1 MRTSSYHVTVI
12 EPAAQP
18 PGGIIDMH
26 GSLLDERCI
35 REKGTSLKDR
45 QQKTVTAS
53 GKPAFH
59 PPDAPARTMR
69 SWKCHAPMPV
79 LPTSSLSSPFRESIA
94 GNADSIKNVGH
105 SWAGGMYGQP
115 VLRCL
120 PDTVKKGFRP
130 TPSQAHGRRPRVQI
144 LPRSQKGKALT
155 MDVARAFFV
164 LSSFPSCG
172 KALRSA
178 TAFRLPS
185 QALPQ
190 LQHEA
195 RPGIARCVLF
205 IVKDGPDGQILLET
219 ETFL

>member
-1 MRTSSYHVTVI
+1 M
-12 EPAAQP
+12 A
-18 PGGIIDMH
+18 
-26 GSLLDERCI
+26 
-35 REKGTSLKDR
+35 SLKDR

-59 PPDAPARTMR
+59 PPGCSRQDDALMEVSRAHARAADFFLVVTLQGKHSRECRFYQKCRAFVGWRHVRPACFAVPAGYCQRR
-69 SWKCHAPMPV
+69 VSPH
-79 LPTSSLSSPFRESIA
+79 SL
-94 GNADSIKNVGH
+94 
-105 SWAGGMYGQP
+105 
-115 VLRCL
+115 
-120 PDTVKKGFRP
+120 
-130 TPSQAHGRRPRVQI
+130 QAHGRRPQVQI

-155 MDVARAFFV
+155 MDVVRAFFV

-172 KALRSA
+172 KALYSA
-178 TAFRLPS
+178 TAFRLPP

-195 RPGIARCVLF
+195 RPGIAHCVLF

>member
-1 MRTSSYHVTVI
+1 MNVVSVKNG
-12 EPAAQP
+12 EP
-18 PGGIIDMH
+18 
-26 GSLLDERCI
+26 ERQTAKDCYRI
-35 REKGTSLKDR
+35 RETGLSS
-45 QQKTVTAS
+45 S
-53 GKPAFH
+53 GML
-59 PPDAPARTMR
+59 PARTMR

-105 SWAGGMYGQP
+105 PWAGRH
-115 VLRCL
+115 V
-120 PDTVKKGFRP
+120 RP
-130 TPSQAHGRRPRVQI
+130 ACFAVPAGYCQKRISPHSLQAHGRRPRVQI

-155 MDVARAFFV
+155 MDVVRAFFV

-172 KALRSA
+172 KALCSA

>member
-1 MRTSSYHVTVI
+1 MNVVSVKNG
-12 EPAAQP
+12 EP
-18 PGGIIDMH
+18 
-26 GSLLDERCI
+26 ERQTAKDCYRI
-35 REKGTSLKDR
+35 RETGLSS
-45 QQKTVTAS
+45 S
-53 GKPAFH
+53 GML
-59 PPDAPARTMR
+59 PARTMR
-69 SWKCHAPMPV
+69 SWKCHAPMSV

-105 SWAGGMYGQP
+105 PWAGGMYGQP

-120 PDTVKKGFRP
+120 PDTVKEGFRP
-130 TPSQAHGRRPRVQI
+130 TPSRLTAEGHGFKSCPAARKEKPLRWM
-144 LPRSQKGKALT
+144 SQGL
-155 MDVARAFFV
+155 FFV

-172 KALRSA
+172 KALCSA
-178 TAFRLPS
+178 TAFRLPP

>member
-1 MRTSSYHVTVI
+1 
-12 EPAAQP
+12 
-18 PGGIIDMH
+18 MH

-59 PPDAPARTMR
+59 PPGCFPARTMR

-105 SWAGGMYGQP
+105 PWAGGMYGQP

-130 TPSQAHGRRPRVQI
+130 TPSRLTAEGHGFKSCPAARKEKPLRWMSQGLFCTLLFSVLRQSPVLCHSLQAPAPSTTAASARSASGYRSLRPFYNQGRPRW
-144 LPRSQKGKALT
+144 A
-155 MDVARAFFV
+155 D
-164 LSSFPSCG
+164 PSRNRNVP
-172 KALRSA
+172 LI
-178 TAFRLPS
+178 P
-185 QALPQ
+185 
-190 LQHEA
+190 
-195 RPGIARCVLF
+195 
-205 IVKDGPDGQILLET
+205 
-219 ETFL
+219 

>member
-1 MRTSSYHVTVI
+1 M
-12 EPAAQP
+12 A
-18 PGGIIDMH
+18 
-26 GSLLDERCI
+26 
-35 REKGTSLKDR
+35 SLKDR

-59 PPDAPARTMR
+59 PPGCSPPGRCAHGSVTRPCPCCRLLPCLTLQGKHSRECRFYQKCRASVGWRHARPA
-69 SWKCHAPMPV
+69 C
-79 LPTSSLSSPFRESIA
+79 
-94 GNADSIKNVGH
+94 
-105 SWAGGMYGQP
+105 
-115 VLRCL
+115 LRCL
-120 PDTVKKGFRP
+120 PDTVKKDFAPLLPGSRP
-130 TPSQAHGRRPRVQI
+130 KATGSNSAPQPERKSPYDGCR
-144 LPRSQKGKALT
+144 KG
-155 MDVARAFFV
+155 FFV

-172 KALRSA
+172 KALCSA
-178 TAFRLPS
+178 TAFRLPP

>member
-1 MRTSSYHVTVI
+1 M
-12 EPAAQP
+12 A
-18 PGGIIDMH
+18 
-26 GSLLDERCI
+26 
-35 REKGTSLKDR
+35 SLKDR

-69 SWKCHAPMPV
+69 SWRRRAPI

-105 SWAGGMYGQP
+105 PWAGWH
-115 VLRCL
+115 V
-120 PDTVKKGFRP
+120 RP
-130 TPSQAHGRRPRVQI
+130 AYFAVPAGYCQKRISPHSLQAHGRRLRVQI

-155 MDVARAFFV
+155 MDVVRAFFV

-172 KALRSA
+172 KALCSA
-178 TAFRLPS
+178 TAFRLPP